1 MTPEQLSS
9 MNTWLAIIAIASVVQ
24 VAAIAMMGLVVY
36 RLSAKSR
43 EAMDK
48 IQEQIE
54 PVKRQ
59 VTDVIEKVNVE
70 IARVRRAG
78 DRVEDSMAAVSHG
91 VNAATSA
98 VKTAVLP
105 GWAVTRGVMA
115 AVSAF
120 AKPGSNG
127 RAHNGHPG
135 LEGVRRAPRYEFEET
150 RFVNEGGNDARDE
163 HLRD

>member
-1 MTPEQLSS
+1 MAPEQLSS
-9 MNTWLAIIAIASVVQ
+9 MNTWLAVIAIASVIQ
-24 VAAIAMMGLVVY
+24 VVALAVMSLVGY
-36 RLSAKSR
+36 RLYARSR
-43 EAMDK
+43 DAIDEV
-48 IQEQIE
+48 QQQIE
-54 PVKRQ
+54 PVKRR
-59 VTDVIEKVNVE
+59 VTEVLDNVNAEV
-70 IARVRRAG
+70 ARLRRAG

-120 AKPGSNG
+120 TGRDRRNG
-127 RAHNGHPG
+127 RASD
-135 LEGVRRAPRYEFEET
+135 RRSKRQEYDET

-163 HLRD
+163 DLRF

>member
-9 MNTWLAIIAIASVVQ
+9 MNTWLAVIAIASVIQ
-24 VAAIAMMGLVVY
+24 VTALAAMAMVVY
-36 RLSAKSR
+36 RLYAKSR
-43 EAMDK
+43 EAIDDV
-48 IQEQIE
+48 QRQIE

-59 VTDVIEKVNVE
+59 VTDVLDKVNTEV
-70 IARVRRAG
+70 ARLRRAG
-78 DRVEDSMAAVSHG
+78 DRVEDSVAAVSHG
-91 VNAATSA
+91 VSAASSA

-120 AKPGSNG
+120 AKPARNG
-127 RAHNGHPG
+127 RAHESGPA
-135 LEGVRRAPRYEFEET
+135 LEGVRRAPRYQFEES

-163 HLRD
+163 HL

>member
-9 MNTWLAIIAIASVVQ
+9 MNTWLAVIAIASVIQ
-24 VAAIAMMGLVVY
+24 VVALAVMALVGFRLYARSRDAIDEM
-36 RLSAKSR
+36 
-43 EAMDK
+43 
-48 IQEQIE
+48 QQQIE
-54 PVKRQ
+54 PVKRR
-59 VTDVIEKVNVE
+59 VTEVLDNVNAEV
-70 IARVRRAG
+70 ARLRRAG

-120 AKPGSNG
+120 TGRDRRNG
-127 RAHNGHPG
+127 RAARRS
-135 LEGVRRAPRYEFEET
+135 VRQEYDET

-163 HLRD
+163 DLRF

>member
-9 MNTWLAIIAIASVVQ
+9 MNTWLAVIAIASVIQ
-24 VAAIAMMGLVVY
+24 VVALAAVAMVAY
-36 RLSAKSR
+36 RMSSKAAATMER
-43 EAMDK
+43 V
-48 IQEQIE
+48 EQQID
-54 PVKRQ
+54 PVKRR
-59 VTDVIEKVNVE
+59 VTEVLDNVNAEV
-70 IARVRRAG
+70 ARLRRVG

-105 GWAVTRGVMA
+105 GWAVTKGVMA

-120 AKPGSNG
+120 TGRERRNG
-127 RAHNGHPG
+127 RA
-135 LEGVRRAPRYEFEET
+135 ERRSVRQEFDDT

-163 HLRD
+163 ELRF

>member
-9 MNTWLAIIAIASVVQ
+9 MNTWLAVIAIASVIQ
-24 VAAIAMMGLVVY
+24 VVALAVMSLVGY
-36 RLSAKSR
+36 RLYARSR
-43 EAMDK
+43 DAID
-48 IQEQIE
+48 QVQQQIE
-54 PVKRQ
+54 PVKRR
-59 VTDVIEKVNVE
+59 VTEVLDNVNAEV
-70 IARVRRAG
+70 ARLRRAG

-120 AKPGSNG
+120 TGRDRRNG
-127 RAHNGHPG
+127 RVAA
-135 LEGVRRAPRYEFEET
+135 RRSARQEYDET

-163 HLRD
+163 DLRF